1 MIELK
6 IKDEKIKKCEAEGY
20 GSELIAELCVGVSV
34 LLYSMGGNREKGY
47 EFWRKIL
54 TERIL
59 PYEKVK
65 ELLEDEK
72 SNTI

>member
-20 GSELIAELCVGVSV
+20 GLELIAELCIGVSV

-59 PYEKVK
+59 PYTTK
-65 ELLEDEK
+65 EEAEQALKGGAE
-72 SNTI
+72 

>member
-6 IKDEKIKKCEAEGY
+6 VKDGKIEKYKVEGY
-20 GSELIAELCVGVSV
+20 ESELIAELCIGVSV
-34 LLYSMGGNREKGY
+34 LLHSIGGEREKGY
-47 EFWRKIL
+47 EFGRKIL

-65 ELLEDEK
+65 ELFEDEG
-72 SNTI
+72 